1 MSVLH
6 STGLETTFAGLT
18 QIRNDCLNAERQIN
32 ERLHRKHL
40 VTLTEGTLETGIDFS
55 AMEDDV
61 DADLMDY
68 GGIVQAPSPTESNW
82 DSDDTGDERDP
93 QPEGQPEATQGQRT
107 KNQHTHEL

>member
-1 MSVLH
+1 MRFTSS
-6 STGLETTFAGLT
+6 STISNWFIG
-18 QIRNDCLNAERQIN
+18 
-32 ERLHRKHL
+32 KHL

-68 GGIVQAPSPTESNW
+68 GGMVQALSPTESNW

-93 QPEGQPEATQGQRT
+93 QPEGQPEVTQGQRT
-107 KNQHTHEL
+107 KNQHTHKL